1 MVNIKTGDIV
11 RLASEEM
18 LMTVMV
24 STYDTCEVVWFDVN
38 EQLQKTTFD
47 KRMLRKVEEVKEEE

>member
-38 EQLQKTTFD
+38 EQLQKATFD

>member
-38 EQLQKTTFD
+38 EQLQKATFD
-47 KRMLRKVEEVKEEE
+47 KRMLRKVEEVKEEQ

>member
-38 EQLQKTTFD
+38 EQLQKATFD
-47 KRMLRKVEEVKEEE
+47 KRMLRKVAEVKEEE

>member
-18 LMTVMV
+18 LMTIMV

-38 EQLQKTTFD
+38 EQLQKATFD

>member
-1 MVNIKTGDIV
+1 MALIKTGDIV

-38 EQLQKTTFD
+38 EQLQKATFD

>member
-1 MVNIKTGDIV
+1 MVNIKKGDIV

-38 EQLQKTTFD
+38 EQLQKATFD

>member
-18 LMTVMV
+18 LMTVMI

-38 EQLQKTTFD
+38 EQLQKATFD

>member
-38 EQLQKTTFD
+38 EQL
-47 KRMLRKVEEVKEEE
+47 

>member
-24 STYDTCEVVWFDVN
+24 STYDTCEVVWFDIN
-38 EQLQKTTFD
+38 EQLQKATFD

>member
-38 EQLQKTTFD
+38 EQLQKATFD
-47 KRMLRKVEEVKEEE
+47 KRMLRKVEEVKEED

>member
-38 EQLQKTTFD
+38 EQLQKATFD
-47 KRMLRKVEEVKEEE
+47 KRMLRKIEEVKEEE

>member
-38 EQLQKTTFD
+38 EQLQKATFD
-47 KRMLRKVEEVKEEE
+47 KRMLRKVEEVKEEK

>member
-38 EQLQKTTFD
+38 EQLQKATFD
-47 KRMLRKVEEVKEEE
+47 KRMLRKVEEVKEE

>member
-38 EQLQKTTFD
+38 EQLQKATFD
-47 KRMLRKVEEVKEEE
+47 KRMLRKVEEVREEE

>member
-38 EQLQKTTFD
+38 EQLQKATFD
-47 KRMLRKVEEVKEEE
+47 KRMLRKVEEVKEEG

>member
-1 MVNIKTGDIV
+1 MVNIKTGDVV

-38 EQLQKTTFD
+38 EQLQKATFD

>member
-38 EQLQKTTFD
+38 EQLQKATFD
-47 KRMLRKVEEVKEEE
+47 KRMLRKFEEVKEEE